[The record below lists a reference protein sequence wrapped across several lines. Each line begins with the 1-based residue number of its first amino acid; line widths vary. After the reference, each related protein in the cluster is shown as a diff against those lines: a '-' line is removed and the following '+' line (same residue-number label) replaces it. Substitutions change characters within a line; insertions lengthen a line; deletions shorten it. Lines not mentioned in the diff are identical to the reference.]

1 MTINQKFQYCIKKFG
16 PPIDGEPVP
25 TEVLDQF
32 KTTVPQS
39 MIDFWATY
47 GTGLWLNGKFQLC
60 RPDRYQGLLNLILKN
75 DPDFPANECCLLGY
89 SAFGTLMIWNNKNYE
104 LSIELVYK
112 IADTQHLSPDC
123 RVLPPD
129 RAIATP
135 LTFVDSGSY
144 DLYDGTEKPKP
155 LFDRTLKKL
164 GRLDYGECYGF
175 VPAVG
180 IGGLGVL
187 SEVKKMRAL
196 EHFGLIAQLDNIKLR
211 YMDTAKNKSTI
222 LRFLGTP

>member
-1 MTINQKFQYCIKKFG
+1 MTINEDFQYCVKKFG
-16 PPIDGEPVP
+16 TPMDGEAVP
-25 TEVLDQF
+25 SAVLEEY
-32 KTTVPQS
+32 KSKVPQP
-39 MIDFWATY
+39 MIDFWTAY

-60 RPDRYQGLLNLILKN
+60 RPDRYQGLLKIILKD
-75 DPDFPANECCLLGY
+75 DPDFPSNECCLLGF
-89 SAFGTLMIWNNKNYE
+89 SAFGDLLIWNNKNYA
-104 LSIELVYK
+104 LTVELVYK
-112 IADTQHLSPDC
+112 IADTQHLSPKC

-129 RAIATP
+129 RAIGSK
-135 LTFVDSGSY
+135 LSFVDGSGY
-144 DLYDGTEKPKP
+144 DLYDGAEQSKP

-164 GRLDYGECYGF
+164 GKLNYGECYGF

-211 YMDTAKNKSTI
+211 YMDTEKTN
-222 LRFLGTP
+222 RRY